1 MLKTFPKGGIH
12 PPENKL
18 TSASAIKY
26 LPTPK
31 VVNVPIAQH
40 IGIPS
45 EIIVDK
51 KDKVEIGQV
60 IAKSGGFVSSNIH
73 SPVAG
78 TVTKIDKI
86 IDSSGYKKQCIV
98 IRTDVKN
105 PANFEEK
112 EYPLKTDITLKPKEI
127 LKRISDYGIVGLGGA
142 TFPSHVKLSIKE
154 NQKIDYLIINGV
166 ECEPYLT
173 ADHRLMLE
181 KAEEIKVGVE
191 ILMYALGIEKAIIGI
206 ENNKKDAIKAFKNVL
221 KKPSSIQVAALQ
233 VKYPQG
239 GEKQLVH
246 ALLNRE
252 VPKNGLPLDVGV
264 IVHNVGTIFAI
275 YQAIQHNV
283 PLLERVVTVTGK
295 KLEKP
300 SNFWV
305 KIGTPIKDLI
315 NEVGGLPE
323 GTRKIVNGGP
333 MMGKAIKS
341 TDVPATKGTSGILVI
356 SEEEASRNNVS
367 NCIRCGECVFVCP
380 MGLEPHLLMNV
391 SERGMFE
398 KASDEDIMTCIECGS
413 CSYVC
418 PSNRPLLD
426 YIRFGK
432 ISVKKLE
439 TAKIKNEQSA
449 NSNISVTACAH

>member
-12 PPENKL
+12 PPENKI
-18 TSASAIKY
+18 TATKTIKRM
-26 LPTPK
+26 TVPK

-78 TVTKIDKI
+78 TVTKIDMI

-98 IRTDVKN
+98 IRTDQKN
-105 PANFEEK
+105 EANFEEV
-112 EYPLKTDITLKPKEI
+112 ELPLKTEISASPEEI
-127 LKRISDYGIVGLGGA
+127 LSQISANGIVGLGGA
-142 TFPSHVKLSIKE
+142 TFPSHVKLNVKE
-154 NQKIDYLIINGV
+154 DAKIDWLIVNGV

-181 KAEEIKVGVE
+181 KAEEIIVGVQ
-191 ILMYALGIEKAIIGI
+191 ILMKALKLENAVIGI
-206 ENNKKDAIKAFKNVL
+206 ENNKKDAIKLFKAAVH
-221 KKPSSIQVAALQ
+221 KDSRIKIAALQ

-239 GEKQLVH
+239 GEKQLVK
-246 ALLNRE
+246 AILNRE

-275 YQAIQHNV
+275 YEAIQHQK
-283 PLLERVVTVTGK
+283 PLMERVVTVTGK
-295 KLEKP
+295 KLGNP
-300 SNFWV
+300 SNYWV

-315 NEVGGLPE
+315 AEVGGLPE
-323 GTRKIVNGGP
+323 GTRKLVNGGP
-333 MMGKAIKS
+333 MMGKAIKN
-341 TDVPATKGTSGILVI
+341 TDVPVTKGTSGILVI
-356 SEEEASRNNVS
+356 SEEESSRGEQK

-380 MGLEPHLLMNV
+380 MGLEPHLLMNL
-391 SERGMFE
+391 SEKGMFE
-398 KASDEDIMTCIECGS
+398 KASDEDVMTCIECGS

-418 PSNRPLLD
+418 PSHRPLLD

-432 ISVKKLE
+432 SIVKKL
-439 TAKIKNEQSA
+439 A
-449 NSNISVTACAH
+449 NSKN

>member
-18 TSASAIKY
+18 TSSKQIKR
-26 LPTPK
+26 LPVPK
-31 VVNVPIAQH
+31 VVYVPIAQH

-45 EIIVDK
+45 EIIVAR
-51 KDKVEIGQV
+51 KDKVAIGQV

-78 TVTKIDKI
+78 TVTKLDMIV
-86 IDSSGYKKQCIV
+86 DSSGYKKQCIV

-105 PANFEEK
+105 ETNFLEID
-112 EYPLKTDITLKPKEI
+112 YPLKTEIQSSPEEI
-127 LKRISDYGIVGLGGA
+127 LKRISDFGIVGLGGA
-142 TFPSHVKLSIKE
+142 TFPSHVKLNVKGDK
-154 NQKIDYLIINGV
+154 KIDCLIINGV

-181 KAEEIKVGVE
+181 KTAE
-191 ILMYALGIEKAIIGI
+191 ILVGIKILMHALHISKAIIGI
-206 ENNKKDAIKAFKNVL
+206 ENNKKDAIAAFKKL
-221 KKPSSIQVAALQ
+221 TRSTSEIKVAALR

-239 GEKQLVH
+239 SEKQLVK
-246 ALLNRE
+246 ALLKRE

-275 YQAIQHNV
+275 YEAIQHNK
-283 PLLERVVTVTGK
+283 PLIERVVTVTGK
-295 KLEKP
+295 KMENP

-305 KIGTPIKDLI
+305 KIGTPINDLI
-315 NEVGGLPE
+315 AEVGGLPE

-333 MMGKAIKS
+333 MMGKALKN
-341 TDVPATKGTSGILVI
+341 TDVPVTKGTSGILVI
-356 SEEEASRNNVS
+356 SEEEADRGAPK
-367 NCIRCGECVFVCP
+367 NCIRCGECVDVCP
-380 MGLEPHLLMNV
+380 MGLEPHLLMNLT
-391 SERGMFE
+391 EKGMFE
-398 KASDEDIMTCIECGS
+398 RAGHEDILTCIECGS

-418 PSNRPLLD
+418 PSHRPLLD

-432 ISVKKLE
+432 SIVKKLE
-439 TAKIKNEQSA
+439 TSKN
-449 NSNISVTACAH
+449 